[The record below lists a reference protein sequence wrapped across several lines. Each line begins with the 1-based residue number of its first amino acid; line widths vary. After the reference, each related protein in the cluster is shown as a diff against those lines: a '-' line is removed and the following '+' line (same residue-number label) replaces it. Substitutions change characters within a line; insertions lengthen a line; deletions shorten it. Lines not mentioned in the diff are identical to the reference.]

1 VTYTDKV
8 LNGTVKQQSTPEVT
22 ITGEV
27 DRVYRSIPQ
36 NTTSVVAAGKPRFDI
51 VRDNLADTVVW
62 NPWREKA
69 AAMADFEPK
78 SGYKNML
85 CVEVG
90 AVSGWQ
96 QLDRGERW
104 EGGQFMKS
112 LR

>member
-8 LNGTVKQQSTPEVT
+8 LNGTVHDQSTPEVT
-22 ITGEV
+22 ITSEV
-27 DRVYRSIPQ
+27 DRVYKSIPQ
-36 NTTSVVAAGKPRFDI
+36 NTTSVVVAGKPRFDI
-51 VRDNLADTVVW
+51 VRDNLADTVIW

-69 AAMADFEPK
+69 AAMADFKPA

-90 AVSGWQ
+90 AVAGWQ
-96 QLDRGERW
+96 QLDSGESW